1 MYKDGYCNIYNIDIS
16 ETVIQ
21 TMAERNKEMIAM
33 TCNTLCLLTLS
44 YLIQKMK
51 LWTVPIS
58 STQLVSLMQLLIRV
72 ITRLVNSCVNISR
85 HY

>member
-33 TCNTLCLLTLS
+33 TCNIIPYPLLS
-44 YLIQKMK
+44 YLVFKMK
-51 LWTVPIS
+51 SWIA
-58 STQLVSLMQLLIRV
+58 QI
-72 ITRLVNSCVNISR
+72 
-85 HY
+85 